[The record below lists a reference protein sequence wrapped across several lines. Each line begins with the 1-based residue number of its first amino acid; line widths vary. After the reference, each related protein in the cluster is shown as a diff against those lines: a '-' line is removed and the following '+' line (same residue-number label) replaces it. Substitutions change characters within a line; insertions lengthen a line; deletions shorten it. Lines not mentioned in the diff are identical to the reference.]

1 MYLSQLLLYAVLV
14 YVLICTFHCY
24 KVRTLP
30 PPPLSPLPSPYTA
43 QSHINFLY
51 KEDSN
56 GENVYNHL
64 QRFLE
69 IMPEATL
76 EKIPSSLPGTNWL
89 VQTVPTSSLPFLW
102 NGIVNK
108 RFLDINCSL
117 LIVFL
122 DGGPLVE
129 VHGSILPFL
138 NNNKGVYMCARA

>member
-1 MYLSQLLLYAVLV
+1 MYLSQLLLYAVLDIE
-14 YVLICTFHCY
+14 LICNFHCY
-24 KVRTLP
+24 NSENLP
-30 PPPLSPLPSPYTA
+30 PPSPPPPYTA

-89 VQTVPTSSLPFLW
+89 VQTVPTTSLPFLW

-138 NNNKGVYMCARA
+138 NNNKGAYMCARA